1 MTIIWTPCN
10 WAVGQEWSEADPAG
24 LAISFLPSFRSV
36 PEVYSRTRRDW
47 FLGESAGNLG
57 GLLSVPWDLSC
68 INGLKRIRGLQFDVL
83 RLNKLLR

>member
-1 MTIIWTPCN
+1 MRLIQQ
-10 WAVGQEWSEADPAG
+10 G
-24 LAISFLPSFRSV
+24 LPSPSCPVLHQSLRSL
-36 PEVYSRTRRDW
+36 VYSRTRRDW

-68 INGLKRIRGLQFDVL
+68 INVLKRIRGLQFDVL